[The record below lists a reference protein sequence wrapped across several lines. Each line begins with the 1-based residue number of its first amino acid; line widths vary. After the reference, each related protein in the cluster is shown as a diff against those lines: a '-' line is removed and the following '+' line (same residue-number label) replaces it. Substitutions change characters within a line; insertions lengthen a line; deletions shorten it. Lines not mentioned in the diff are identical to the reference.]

1 VAKTG
6 LEAEWISPQTLATTT
21 PEEVVMDYLSVP
33 VSFPSSLSNWWAWP
47 NGGWWAWSIVV
58 ALWMA
63 LAVVLVYYL
72 GGLWK

>member
-1 VAKTG
+1 MAKAG

-21 PEEVVMDYLSVP
+21 HKEVVMDHLSVP

-47 NGGWWAWSIVV
+47 I
-58 ALWMA
+58 
-63 LAVVLVYYL
+63 VYYL